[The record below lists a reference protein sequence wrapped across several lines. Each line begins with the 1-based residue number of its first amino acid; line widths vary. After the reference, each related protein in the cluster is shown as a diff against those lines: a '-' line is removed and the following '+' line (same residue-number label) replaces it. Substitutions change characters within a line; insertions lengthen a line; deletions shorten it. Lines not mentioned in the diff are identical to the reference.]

1 MTPFQNPTI
10 YLGNIRVD
18 EPITTLTD
26 LIFCGVCFF
35 AFYKTKNLSSVKSL
49 NLYRWFFLL
58 TGLSTMVAALIGHA
72 FLYHFGFNA
81 KIYGW
86 VFGVFGISFAQ
97 FAALYHTQNSISK
110 KPHKILFV
118 ICCIEVVAAFI
129 LTVVVWSFVV
139 VEIHT
144 AFGLVLIVTI
154 LEYIHYKKTNSS
166 LSINMIYGVG
176 LAVLAV
182 ICHISK
188 LAMSVWFNHI
198 DLSHIFMALSM
209 YMMYKGVASYQNSKN
224 KQIER

>member
-10 YLGNIRVD
+10 YIGNIRID
-18 EPITTLTD
+18 EPITTFTD
-26 LIFCGVCFF
+26 LIFCAVCFF
-35 AFYKTKNLSSVKSL
+35 AFYKTKNLSSIKAL

-58 TGLSTMVAALIGHA
+58 TGLSTLVAALIGHA

-110 KPHKILFV
+110 KLYNMLFV

-129 LTVVVWSFVV
+129 LTFAVWSFVV

-176 LAVLAV
+176 LAVVAV
-182 ICHISK
+182 ICHIGK

-209 YMMYKGVASYQNSKN
+209 YMMYKGVASYQNSKTN
-224 KQIER
+224 K